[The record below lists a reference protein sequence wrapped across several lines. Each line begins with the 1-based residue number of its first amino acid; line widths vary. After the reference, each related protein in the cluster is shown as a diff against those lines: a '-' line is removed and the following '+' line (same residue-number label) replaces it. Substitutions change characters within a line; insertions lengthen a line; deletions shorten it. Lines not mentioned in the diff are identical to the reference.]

1 MKNLIGAKDKEA
13 YINSDVKIGYYSQ
26 DFDELDMNMVVWDS
40 IQEVT
45 NEVTDEVTYNAGG
58 RFLLK

>member
-1 MKNLIGAKDKEA
+1 MTAKDKDA

-26 DFDELDMNMVVWDS
+26 DFEELDMNMIVWDS

-45 NEVTDEVTYNAGG
+45 NEVTDEVTYNA
-58 RFLLK
+58 